1 MHGNLA
7 ALRKKKGYI
16 MNNFTV
22 GQKIRMTLNNSK
34 RVLEGVIVD
43 VQHDRVRA
51 TANGEKDDG
60 IGFGFHLRALD
71 RFCVV
76 EVI

>member
-1 MHGNLA
+1 
-7 ALRKKKGYI
+7 
-16 MNNFTV
+16 
-22 GQKIRMTLNNSK
+22 MTLNNSK